1 MMLALG
7 APANDR
13 LFVGPGR
20 ERQDATPDALALE
33 ALVVDE
39 ALDRLELGL

>member
-7 APANDR
+7 APADHR
-13 LFVGPGR
+13 LLVGPGR
-20 ERQDATPDALALE
+20 ERQDATLGALALE

-39 ALDRLELGL
+39 TLDRLELGL